1 MSSND
6 PRDRA
11 LEAMLGKRGRSRPA
25 AADCLDAET
34 LAAYA
39 EGGLS
44 DQQRAEAEGHMAG
57 CARCQMVM
65 AAIVKSAG
73 DVERAPVSV
82 PGRSWWPLDLRW
94 LMPLAGAAAAALLWM
109 VVPAGGPERQRAGLE
124 DFASPDTSKPSQSS
138 ATVAESAGPTL
149 PLATAPAPS
158 MSAVPRAVEEKAAK
172 PESASPLAAR
182 ERGQLE
188 RQLAEPAERKNLAVR
203 RGEADQLAKKEERAA
218 PEAGVTPATPP
229 ARQESVV
236 VAEANRPAA
245 AAPAPAPPT
254 QAFGTTAETRRSSS
268 AAGARTD
275 LRSLDPAVRWRL
287 AEPGIVERSRNEGAT
302 WERLDTGVRTL
313 LRAGDCPS
321 ASTCW
326 VVGDAGVVLLT
337 TDAQQW
343 RQVTPPSPEDLVAVD
358 AADARAAVVRAANG
372 RSFRTTDGG
381 TRWTSVP

>member
-1 MSSND
+1 MSSTD

-11 LEAMLGKRGRSRPA
+11 LEAMLGKRDRSRPA
-25 AADCLDAET
+25 AGDCLDAET

-73 DVERAPVSV
+73 DVEPAPVSV

-109 VVPAGGPERQRAGLE
+109 VVPAAGPERQSARLE
-124 DFASPDTSKPSQSS
+124 DRASPDRSKRLQSP
-138 ATVAESAGPTL
+138 ATVAGSAEPS
-149 PLATAPAPS
+149 PQVVAPAPS

-188 RQLAEPAERKNLAVR
+188 RQLAEQAERKNLAVR
-203 RGEADQLAKKEERAA
+203 RAEADQLAKKEERAA

-245 AAPAPAPPT
+245 AATAPAPPT

-337 TDAQQW
+337 TDAQKW

-358 AADARAAVVRAANG
+358 AADAGAAVVRAANG

>member
-1 MSSND
+1 MSSTD

-11 LEAMLGKRGRSRPA
+11 LETMLGKRGRSRPA

-34 LAAYA
+34 LAAYT

-44 DQQRAEAEGHMAG
+44 DSQRAEAEGHMAG

-109 VVPAGGPERQRAGLE
+109 VVPAAGPERQSARLE
-124 DFASPDTSKPSQSS
+124 DRASPDRSKRLQSP
-138 ATVAESAGPTL
+138 ATVAGSAEPS
-149 PLATAPAPS
+149 PLVVAPAPS
-158 MSAVPRAVEEKAAK
+158 MSEVPRAVEEKAAK

-188 RQLAEPAERKNLAVR
+188 RQLAEQAERKNLAVR
-203 RGEADQLAKKEERAA
+203 RAEADQLAKKEERAA
-218 PEAGVTPATPP
+218 PVAGVTPATPP
-229 ARQESVV
+229 TLQESIV
-236 VAEANRPAA
+236 VAEANRPPA
-245 AAPAPAPPT
+245 AAPAPAPSP
-254 QAFGTTAETRRSSS
+254 QAFGTTAETRRSSP
-268 AAGARTD
+268 AAGAQTD

-313 LRAGDCPS
+313 LRAGHCPS

-337 TDAQQW
+337 TDAQKW
-343 RQVTPPSPEDLVAVD
+343 RQVTPPSPGDLVAVD
-358 AADARAAVVRAANG
+358 AADAEAAVVRAANG